1 MADLTAL
8 KQNIKRKN
16 TIFIEN
22 PVYALTS
29 KVNGANKRVVVSG
42 ATRGLFGSW
51 WHNKRGSS

>member
-1 MADLTAL
+1 MADLTAI

-16 TIFIEN
+16 TISNEN

-42 ATRGLFGSW
+42 ATRGLI
-51 WHNKRGSS
+51 SS